1 MSWALAILRDDPRD
15 LARPAALDPLDRA
28 AAGRVLGEDLHAGDT
43 LAVEVLETVAEDGT
57 LRWLTFGIGFDTTT
71 TDMELARQRREYA
84 QLLDRLAD
92 LADALDARLLDP
104 QRRRSLERHELP
116 SIAQAL
122 T

>member
-1 MSWALAILRDDPRD
+1 MSWALAILRGDPRD

-43 LAVEVLETVAEDGT
+43 LAVEVHETVAEDGT